1 MDNVVTYDLE
11 PRDPGEFL
19 DDMEQIEN
27 KQDPRKPEATHSH
40 GVEPSSP
47 AVPAMRWHRYAYES
61 QEIQYLKGNLGI
73 IIIHESRSRLHCTRI
88 QSFTARKTSMD
99 FENPLQS
106 AMRPDL
112 DAQSDFLFRV
122 NIRTYASHT

>member
-1 MDNVVTYDLE
+1 VKKCETDWRSQGLMDNVVTYRRTYNLE

-47 AVPAMRWHRYAYES
+47 AVPAMR
-61 QEIQYLKGNLGI
+61 
-73 IIIHESRSRLHCTRI
+73 
-88 QSFTARKTSMD
+88 
-99 FENPLQS
+99 
-106 AMRPDL
+106 
-112 DAQSDFLFRV
+112 
-122 NIRTYASHT
+122 